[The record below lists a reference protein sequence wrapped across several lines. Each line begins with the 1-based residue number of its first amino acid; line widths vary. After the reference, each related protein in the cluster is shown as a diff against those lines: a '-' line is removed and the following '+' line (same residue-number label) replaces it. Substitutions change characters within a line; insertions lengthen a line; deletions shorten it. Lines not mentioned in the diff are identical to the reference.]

1 MFQKEQVIESI
12 RQSFVKLNPRMM
24 IKNPIMFTVEVAT
37 VVMLLVTLYSIVN
50 SSQGSFAYN
59 IAVFIILFVT
69 LLFANF
75 AEAIA
80 EARGKAQ
87 ADSLRKTREET
98 PARLQNGETISSAK
112 FRKAIFLFVKQV
124 M

>member
-1 MFQKEQVIESI
+1 MKDNKSASLFPKEQVIESLK
-12 RQSFVKLNPRMM
+12 QSFVKLNPRMM

-87 ADSLRKTREET
+87 GYK
-98 PARLQNGETISSAK
+98 QNDKHGNVVSKRT
-112 FRKAIFLFVKQV
+112 L
-124 M
+124 